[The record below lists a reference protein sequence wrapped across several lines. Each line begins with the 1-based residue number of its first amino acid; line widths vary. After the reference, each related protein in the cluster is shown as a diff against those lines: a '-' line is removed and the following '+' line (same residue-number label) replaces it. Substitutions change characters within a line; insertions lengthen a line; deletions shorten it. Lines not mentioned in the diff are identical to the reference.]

1 MSLLNP
7 SAKGLQ
13 ILLDICQRYA
23 QEHGIL
29 FNLRKTACMI
39 INTPHMKL
47 KNTKVSLNSYY
58 LEYVTS
64 YRYLGF
70 CIHECNDDQNIKRQL
85 N

>member
-1 MSLLNP
+1 MSLLSP

-23 QEHGIL
+23 LEHDIL

-47 KNTKVSLNSYY
+47 KNTPKVSLN
-58 LEYVTS
+58 
-64 YRYLGF
+64 G
-70 CIHECNDDQNIKRQL
+70 N
-85 N
+85 